1 MVAGFLSSGKTTLI
15 KRYIKNTN
23 KKYKVIQCESGIEKL
38 DESIRVYSVE
48 ELVEEISNSEETH
61 IYVEFN
67 GTWSLSE
74 FVTLI
79 QASLNSRIFTVY
91 VMDLNKI
98 YTYMKNFPPMIMEQ
112 INYVDEVV
120 TINQGN
126 PQDFKNVKKT
136 ISQIKPW
143 ISYRDLTNSKLR

>member
-15 KRYIKNTN
+15 KRYIENTN

-38 DESIRVYSVE
+38 EESTRVYSVE
-48 ELVEEISNSEETH
+48 ELVQEISNSDETH

-74 FVTLI
+74 FITLI
-79 QASLNSRIFTVY
+79 QASLDSRIFTVY

-98 YTYMKNFPPMIMEQ
+98 YTYMQNFPAMIMEQ

-120 TINQGN
+120 TINEGN
-126 PQDFKNVKKT
+126 PQDFKNVKRT
-136 ISQIKPW
+136 VSQIQPW
-143 ISYRDLTNSKLR
+143 VSYRDLKKSKFR